1 PHLQTHRVARDLGLR
16 HGAPE
21 RAARKRRRSGAL
33 HRLCL
38 RSGHRPAGD
47 APVWGERLA
56 PLLRERPAF
65 PAAVRE
71 LRRMKA
77 PYSWLTEWVKIPW
90 GAPELGT
97 RLTMAGIE
105 MEALTL
111 AAPPFSGVVVAEILA
126 AESHPQADKLRVCRV
141 STGSG
146 PPLQIVCGASNAR
159 AEIGRASCRERGVHD
174 VVACRVDIAT

>member
-1 PHLQTHRVARDLGLR
+1 ARRALR
-16 HGAPE
+16 RQHGPPE
-21 RAARKRRRSGAL
+21 RAAGTRRRSETPP
-33 HRLCL
+33 RLCL

-105 MEALTL
+105 MEALT
-111 AAPPFSGVVVAEILA
+111 
-126 AESHPQADKLRVCRV
+126 
-141 STGSG
+141 
-146 PPLQIVCGASNAR
+146 
-159 AEIGRASCRERGVHD
+159 
-174 VVACRVDIAT
+174 